1 MFTPPK
7 GKSPWEAMTSG
18 STGGWASGLGP
29 SQPYNIHDPS
39 GNDWAGPLVTGIMGA
54 LGGPFGPLIS
64 GGMGAMGSMGG
75 GTGFQ
80 GTDAGWSNLW
90 KTPLGAL
97 GGYGAGTLGS
107 GVGSAIQGG
116 ITGAS
121 GGLSGITSGIGQ
133 GFGQGTARFLGT
145 PIIPGMGST
154 SGGAI
159 GNNIMGMFNPSQQ
172 GYQATLAGTKL
183 GASMGPG
190 IGNAAGSAAASG
202 AQGFGSGILPQLAKR
217 TGSGTNIANRQTV
230 TPPNYQASQ
239 VPINAGQEWLNKQG
253 NITASGKFLGGALGD
268 NPLMTA
274 AGLGVSALGALQGRG
289 EGAQEWPRSD
299 YWNEYTNRLLGGSP
313 LKTAAT
319 TNMLGLMERPA
330 PGFNP
335 VSDEMYSAAVRKNK
349 EMEVEAEKNLRTEY
363 KGVRPGADVE
373 SDSGFRQDLLKM
385 RDKFAK
391 ERAAINTELAFNR
404 EKEYN
409 TRTDDFYNQKANY
422 LTNVLKLQQDEISQ
436 YAQWAQLDQNILE
449 SQFGLSAGEAA
460 NFKKLFGDIGAQMMN
475 VGTGQNWQS
484 YYDKALQMGAGR

>member
-1 MFTPPK
+1 MFVPPK
-7 GKSPWEAMTSG
+7 SKSPWEAMTSG

-29 SQPYNIHDPS
+29 SQPYNIKDPS
-39 GNDWAGPLVTGIMGA
+39 GNGWAGPLLTGAAGM
-54 LGGPFGPLIS
+54 LPFGIGPLVA
-64 GGMGAMGSMGG
+64 GAMGAAGSMNN

-80 GTDAGWSNLW
+80 GTDSGWSNLW
-90 KTPLGAL
+90 KTPVGAL
-97 GGYGAGTLGS
+97 SGYGLGSIGS
-107 GVGSAIQGG
+107 GVGQAIKGG
-116 ITGAS
+116 ISGAS
-121 GGLSGITSGIGQ
+121 GGLSGITSGIGS
-133 GFGQGTARFLGT
+133 GFGQGVSNYLGT

-202 AQGFGSGILPQLAKR
+202 AQGFGSGILPQLANR
-217 TGSGTNIANRQTV
+217 AGSGTSIANRQTV
-230 TPPNYQASQ
+230 TPQNYQANQ
-239 VPINAGQEWLNKQG
+239 VPIGPGQEWINK
-253 NITASGKFLGGALGD
+253 GGQTNSNLFGD
-268 NPLMTA
+268 NPLMTLGG
-274 AGLGVSALGALQGRG
+274 AGVAALGNMGPGKADYSKQQVPRG
-289 EGAQEWPRSD
+289 D
-299 YWNEYTNRLLGGSP
+299 YWNEYTNRLLGGTP

-319 TNMLGLMERPA
+319 TNMMGLMERPA

-391 ERAAINTELAFNR
+391 ERMAINTELDFNR

-422 LTNVLKLQQDEISQ
+422 LTNVLKLDNDTMQQ
-436 YAQWAQLDQNILE
+436 YAQLAQMDENWLMMNA
-449 SQFGLSAGEAA
+449 GLNAQEAQ
-460 NFKKLFGDIGAQMMN
+460 NFKNLFGDIGQYLMN
-475 VGTGQNWQS
+475 QGTGQNWQS
-484 YYDKALQMGAGR
+484 YYNNALSMGAGK